1 MILKI
6 ILFIFIIIAIII
18 IYATTKPD
26 NFRIERR
33 ISINAAP
40 EAIFPLIN
48 NFHQWMLWSPWE
60 KLDPALERQYSGA
73 TEGIGAIYEWKG
85 NKNVG
90 SGRMQIVK
98 SDFPSNIYINL
109 DFFEPFEAKNNAE
122 FTLVSHDQKTEVI
135 WVMSGK
141 NLFISKLMSVFCN
154 MDKMIGKNFE
164 EGLLN
169 LKTNIEKTSA
179 H

>member
-6 ILFIFIIIAIII
+6 IIAIIVI
-18 IYATTKPD
+18 IAAIFIYAATKPD

-33 ISINAAP
+33 IIINAAP
-40 EAIFPLIN
+40 DTIFPLIN

-60 KLDPALERQYSGA
+60 NIDPALQRQYSGA
-73 TEGIGAIYEWKG
+73 TAGVGATYEWKG
-85 NKNVG
+85 NNKVG

-98 SDFPSNIYINL
+98 SDSPSNIYINL
-109 DFFEPFEAKNNAE
+109 DFFEPFKAQNNAE
-122 FTLVSHDQKTEVI
+122 FTLVSHDQATEVI

-141 NLFISKLMSVFCN
+141 NMFISKVMSVFCD

-164 EGLLN
+164 DGLLK
-169 LKTNIEKTSA
+169 LKMNIEKSPTP
-179 H
+179 